1 MPANQKVPG
10 SSLDDNLF
18 FYYLLY
24 NFFLEYW
31 KLSKQNY
38 LKHLSF
44 SVISLYNTSV
54 IFWYHIELI
63 FYLILFLFTL
73 LKKNIIAGWFE
84 SRPFRTE
91 DQRIDHYTN
100 LSWLCKEENYLWY
113 NIFKIINKTII
124 LQQKFQ
130 ILNFQI
136 WITFPRCGCS
146 RYLKACSRPTLW
158 VLSSHFGRMLEHP
171 LRGKGIKHQCSV
183 YY

>member
-1 MPANQKVPG
+1 M
-10 SSLDDNLF
+10 
-18 FYYLLY
+18 Y

-44 SVISLYNTSV
+44 SVISLYNALV

-63 FYLILFLFTL
+63 FYRISFYFVEGRTAIKRIYPRVDLNRRSFVLKVNVLTTTPRYPHYITDKIFLT
-73 LKKNIIAGWFE
+73 
-84 SRPFRTE
+84 
-91 DQRIDHYTN
+91 DQFDKPHEVPV
-100 LSWLCKEENYLWY
+100 LH
-113 NIFKIINKTII
+113 
-124 LQQKFQ
+124 QKFQ
-130 ILNFQI
+130 ISNFQI
-136 WITFPRCGCS
+136 WITFPRSGCS

-171 LRGKGIKHQCSV
+171 LRGKDIKHQCSI